1 MAMSAFLPCGAQT
14 KGTQSNEFVINDMRF
29 RIIAPAKVE
38 LKAFEGKGEIVIHNG
53 PRVKHIVDGKE
64 VEILE
69 DRPYQLPKPI
79 DVTVPAT
86 VNNGGKTYTVVAI
99 GNMAFG
105 QNGFVKTV
113 KLPNTVTEIGDSA
126 FLGSQMLENITLS
139 SKLRT
144 IGARAFCGTN
154 ISQMTIPAGV
164 TKIGKCAFVGVKKLS
179 ELSVAPGNKAFK
191 TVDGVLFTANGKR
204 LIFYPSTKA
213 GDYVV
218 PAGVKHIEDE
228 AFLDANSLFN
238 IEMPAGLLTIG
249 EDAFS
254 GCSQMSNVVV
264 PKSVKKIGPQA
275 FTMMYGLRK
284 IEVEQGNTAY
294 TVVDGLLYNFAKDT
308 LIQCPMD
315 MRVGKIDVPQ
325 GVRIIDDWAF
335 YSQKHLKEV
344 SLPASLKELGASGFS
359 YCSELQTVNISPES
373 TLRVVPVHAFI
384 YCKKLQHLS
393 LPATVRKIGDKAFY
407 ECRSL
412 TKLQL
417 TDDVDYIGKMA
428 FGFCHELE
436 IDKIPASLTDIES
449 GAFFSCRKIV
459 NLVIPNTVKAI
470 GSQAFYGC
478 DGMETVDLGTGVTSI
493 GSEAFSSCEK
503 LREVA
508 IPDQV
513 TTLGHGT
520 FKGNKAMTKLTFGSG
535 LTALPSSMCWY
546 CPSLTDVEIPA
557 NIREIGMDAFYQCPL
572 KTVKFLSATPLDND
586 RRISEF
592 ENVTILVPKGSLA
605 DYKAAPWTVEI
616 KTIKEYK
623 K

>member
-14 KGTQSNEFVINDMRF
+14 KGTQGNEFVINDMRF

-228 AFLDANSLFN
+228 AFLDANLLF
-238 IEMPAGLLTIG
+238 TI
-249 EDAFS
+249 
-254 GCSQMSNVVV
+254 
-264 PKSVKKIGPQA
+264 
-275 FTMMYGLRK
+275 
-284 IEVEQGNTAY
+284 
-294 TVVDGLLYNFAKDT
+294 
-308 LIQCPMD
+308 
-315 MRVGKIDVPQ
+315 
-325 GVRIIDDWAF
+325 
-335 YSQKHLKEV
+335 
-344 SLPASLKELGASGFS
+344 
-359 YCSELQTVNISPES
+359 
-373 TLRVVPVHAFI
+373 
-384 YCKKLQHLS
+384 
-393 LPATVRKIGDKAFY
+393 
-407 ECRSL
+407 
-412 TKLQL
+412 
-417 TDDVDYIGKMA
+417 
-428 FGFCHELE
+428 
-436 IDKIPASLTDIES
+436 
-449 GAFFSCRKIV
+449 
-459 NLVIPNTVKAI
+459 
-470 GSQAFYGC
+470 
-478 DGMETVDLGTGVTSI
+478 
-493 GSEAFSSCEK
+493 
-503 LREVA
+503 
-508 IPDQV
+508 
-513 TTLGHGT
+513 
-520 FKGNKAMTKLTFGSG
+520 
-535 LTALPSSMCWY
+535 PS
-546 CPSLTDVEIPA
+546 A
-557 NIREIGMDAFYQCPL
+557 
-572 KTVKFLSATPLDND
+572 
-586 RRISEF
+586 
-592 ENVTILVPKGSLA
+592 
-605 DYKAAPWTVEI
+605 
-616 KTIKEYK
+616 
-623 K
+623 